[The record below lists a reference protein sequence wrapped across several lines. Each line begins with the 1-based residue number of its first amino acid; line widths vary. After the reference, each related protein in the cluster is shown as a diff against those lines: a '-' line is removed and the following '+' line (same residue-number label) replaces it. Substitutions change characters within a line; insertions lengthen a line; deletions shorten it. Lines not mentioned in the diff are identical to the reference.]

1 MGAVEVEFAR
11 VARVLVVVVVVV
23 EVVAGGVVVVA
34 EVVGMGEVVVEAV
47 ASVAEGVATVAGLGI
62 EKFSGLEVVR
72 CLVGKGV
79 AESLVVGPRNFAE
92 LGSLVAAAAG
102 E

>member
-1 MGAVEVEFAR
+1 MQ
-11 VARVLVVVVVVV
+11 VLVVVVVV
-23 EVVAGGVVVVA
+23 EVVAGGVVEA
-34 EVVGMGEVVVEAV
+34 EVVEAGEVVVEAV

-79 AESLVVGPRNFAE
+79 AGSLVVGPRNFAE